1 MELSISNDLTKE
13 KNIDTDISDFIK
25 ELQKE
30 VNKNNLQKS
39 NLKGIE
45 IDEKSDLSLVNNIAQ
60 NNKMTNDKRKELFLQ
75 ERLSLF
81 DIYNRDKRAG
91 NLYYIADKGIDN
103 NFYVFIV
110 NKDIT
115 DDSFKM
121 MKETE
126 LPQNAKIG
134 EIYRE
139 KKGDFYLSKE
149 EMKEHNKK
157 MQAVAKDILN
167 KQELEG
173 DYKREF
179 TKNDLVLG
187 EGYEG
192 IYFEYPLDIG
202 EELGKK
208 VGLPLTMINNFL
220 ENDINQIFENVA
232 VKLSENHTIYT
243 TLPKNRYELFKF
255 SNGNMKEEKYSG
267 NLYDL
272 AEQYGNVLIKDKS
285 GKLVE
290 DKNLS
295 EQFQAEVLEGLKTN
309 VKNKYDKICND
320 YKKEGHIY
328 EVEKALDENFVPTI
342 TLKDIS
348 ENRFFEL
355 EDLDF
360 IENRYNGEGMYT
372 VKNGEYYKIDV
383 KEKIQKN
390 RTVDKDKEDE
400 KNFANIMSKK
410 YNISKE
416 DIEEKMQEFM
426 LEKSQE
432 EGVVVYTGYD
442 KKKDEYYLDYYVEGN
457 FDEREIISK
466 KQADNMEVGT
476 FMTMGRD
483 EFDRYSG
490 FFDAYELKSELE
502 EIIKNSL

>member
-13 KNIDTDISDFIK
+13 KNIDAGINDFIK

-30 VNKNNLQKS
+30 VNKNNLKQSVAKD
-39 NLKGIE
+39 IE
-45 IDEKSDLSLVNNIAQ
+45 IDDKSDLSIVNNITQ
-60 NNKMTNDKRKELFLQ
+60 NNKMTNENRKELFLQ

-91 NLYYIADKGIDN
+91 DLYYIVDKGTDSD
-103 NFYVFIV
+103 FYVFIV
-110 NKDIT
+110 NRDIS
-115 DDSFKM
+115 DKSFKM
-121 MKETE
+121 IKETE

-134 EIYRE
+134 EIYRK
-139 KKGDFYLSKE
+139 KKGEFYLSKE
-149 EMKEHNKK
+149 EIKEHNKK
-157 MQAVAKDILN
+157 MKSVAKDILDR
-167 KQELEG
+167 QELEG
-173 DYKREF
+173 GYKREF

-192 IYFEYPLDIG
+192 IYFENPLDIG

-208 VGLPLTMINNFL
+208 AGIPLTMINNFL
-220 ENDINQIFENVA
+220 ENDIRQVFEGVA
-232 VKLSENHTIYT
+232 LKLSENYTIYT
-243 TLPKNRYELFKF
+243 TLPKNRYELFEF
-255 SNGNMKEEKYSG
+255 SNGNIKEEKYSG
-267 NLYDL
+267 NLYNL
-272 AEQYGNVLIKDKS
+272 SEQYGNVLIKDKS
-285 GKLVE
+285 GKLIK
-290 DKNLS
+290 DKSLS
-295 EQFQAEVLEGLKTN
+295 EQFQAEVLKELKTN
-309 VKNKYDKICND
+309 IKVKYDKICNE
-320 YKKEGHIY
+320 YKQEGHIY
-328 EVEKALDENFVPTI
+328 EVEKVLDENFVPTI
-342 TLKDIS
+342 NLKDIS

-360 IENRYNGEGMYT
+360 IKNRYNGEGLYT
-372 VKNGEYYKIDV
+372 VKHGEYYKIEV

-390 RTVDKDKEDE
+390 HTVDKDKEDE

-410 YNISKE
+410 YSISKE

-426 LEKSQE
+426 IEKSQK

-483 EFDRYSG
+483 EFDRYSD
-490 FFDAYELKSELE
+490 FFDAYELKNELE
-502 EIIKNSL
+502 EIIKKSL